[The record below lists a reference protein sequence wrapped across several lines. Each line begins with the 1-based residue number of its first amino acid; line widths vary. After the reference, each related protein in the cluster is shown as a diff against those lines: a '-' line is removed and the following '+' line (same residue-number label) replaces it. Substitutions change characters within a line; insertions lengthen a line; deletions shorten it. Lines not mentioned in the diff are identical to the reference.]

1 MTSYSSGKTCT
12 WLVKVRKCDVMFF
25 LKKDL
30 TFLVAVNF
38 NLFFYM
44 FKLFGSG
51 NLASNSLLKGV
62 NKHDFMVLKFYQFWL
77 QYLEIKVLKCLKDV
91 FC

>member
-1 MTSYSSGKTCT
+1 
-12 WLVKVRKCDVMFF
+12 
-25 LKKDL
+25 
-30 TFLVAVNF
+30 
-38 NLFFYM
+38 M